1 MRKFIPLF
9 CALSLAGCVSVPAV
23 KQPSHEL
30 PAAWP
35 TPPISLSLSQTL
47 AKSEPAKP
55 AATIGSEWW
64 LTFQNPALDTL
75 IREALA
81 NNQDLQQAAARV
93 LEAEANL
100 KSADAARL
108 PSVDAS
114 FSTSR
119 NRRGQET
126 SPAVPGTYYNSNT
139 LNVAASYEIDLW
151 GRLRAASEAA
161 RADLLASREAGE
173 VVRLTLTHNVAQ
185 AWFSLN
191 ALAARVSLSRATLA
205 NRQAAASLMEK
216 RLQAGVVS
224 ELEWRQ
230 AEAEVAG
237 LQSSLALLDLQ
248 MAQQEHALAVLLG
261 RSPRALVEARIN
273 APGTPV
279 LAVPPEVPAGLPSEL
294 LQRRPD
300 LKQAEAALVSAQA
313 RIQEARAALFPSLT
327 LTADLGS
334 ASKSLSDLL
343 SNSATTWG
351 LGLGLA
357 QSLFSGGS
365 TEAAIAARS
374 ARQDQALASYQSATR
389 QAFREVLD
397 ALVAN
402 RQNNEI
408 WLAENKRVEALGHA
422 ARIAEARFN
431 AGSASQMEVLD
442 TQRNLYNAE
451 QALID
456 ARRARLAS
464 AASLIKVLGG
474 GWRAT
479 P

>member
-1 MRKFIPLF
+1 MTKLPLL
-9 CALSLAGCVSVPAV
+9 CALLLAGCVNVPAI

-30 PAAWP
+30 PTAWP

-47 AKSEPAKP
+47 AKSDPARP
-55 AATIGSEWW
+55 AVNIGSEWW
-64 LTFQNPALDTL
+64 LAFQDPALDSL
-75 IREALA
+75 MREALA

-100 KSADAARL
+100 KSADASAL
-108 PSVDAS
+108 PGVDAS

-119 NRRGQET
+119 NRRSQET

-151 GRLRAASEAA
+151 GRIRAASEAA

-191 ALAARVSLSRATLA
+191 ALAARASLGRDTLA
-205 NRQAAASLMEK
+205 NRQAAASLMDK

-237 LQSSLALLDLQ
+237 LQSSLALLELQ

-261 RSPRALVEARIN
+261 RNPRQLVEARIN
-273 APGTPV
+273 APGAPV

-343 SNSATTWG
+343 SSSATTWSIG
-351 LGLGLA
+351 ASLA
-357 QSLFSGGS
+357 QSLFSGGA
-365 TEAAIAARS
+365 TEAAITARS
-374 ARQDQALASYQSATR
+374 ARQEQALASYQNATR

-397 ALVAN
+397 GLVAH
-402 RQNNEI
+402 RQNSEI
-408 WLAENKRVEALGHA
+408 WLAESKRVAALGHA

-431 AGSASQMEVLD
+431 AGSASQLDVLD
-442 TQRNLYNAE
+442 TQRNLYAAE
-451 QALID
+451 QSLID

-464 AASLIKVLGG
+464 AAGLIKALGG
-474 GWRAT
+474 GWQAT